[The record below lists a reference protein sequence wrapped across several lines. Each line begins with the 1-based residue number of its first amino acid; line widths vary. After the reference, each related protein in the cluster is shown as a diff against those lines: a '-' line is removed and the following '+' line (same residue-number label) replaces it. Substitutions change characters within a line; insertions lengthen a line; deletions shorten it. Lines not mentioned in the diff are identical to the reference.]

1 MVKFCRIVCGFFEKS
16 YAPLTH
22 IHTVLVPRQIGDL
35 IFTRALYPKS
45 NTFMQVEKY
54 EGKLYKIRDA
64 NEMWNLDATTTTTTK
79 TTLATQQKTDNIHNN
94 LCI

>member
-1 MVKFCRIVCGFFEKS
+1 
-16 YAPLTH
+16 
-22 IHTVLVPRQIGDL
+22 
-35 IFTRALYPKS
+35 
-45 NTFMQVEKY
+45 MQVEKY

-64 NEMWNLDATTTTTTK
+64 NEMWNLDATTTTTK